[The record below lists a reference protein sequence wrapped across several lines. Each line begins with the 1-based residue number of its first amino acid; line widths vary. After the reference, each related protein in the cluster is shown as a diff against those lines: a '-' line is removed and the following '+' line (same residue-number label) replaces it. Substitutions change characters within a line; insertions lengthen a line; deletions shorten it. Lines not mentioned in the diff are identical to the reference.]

1 MLKGLNR
8 FIDKYRKEIIAF
20 GVLFL
25 VVVISLM
32 ANSFAGEG
40 LNSSIIIT
48 SQNTS
53 YENREPGSWQV
64 EKSAKWIS
72 RNTARI
78 TFDVDTISMSEYEY
92 SDVIFILDVSSSMSG
107 EKINT
112 LKEAVSSGI
121 EKVLDNEENRVGII
135 TFGTTSE
142 II

>member
-1 MLKGLNR
+1 MIISCVLLKEKSNVLKGLNR
-8 FIDKYRKEIIAF
+8 FIDKYRKETIAF

-32 ANSFAGEG
+32 ANSFAALG

-53 YENREPGSWQV
+53 YENSEPGSWQV

-92 SDVIFILDVSSSMSG
+92 SDVIFLLDVSSSMSG
-107 EKINT
+107 EKIST
-112 LKEAVSSGI
+112 MKEAVSSGI
-121 EKVLDNEENRVGII
+121 EKVLDNEEN
-135 TFGTTSE
+135 
-142 II
+142 